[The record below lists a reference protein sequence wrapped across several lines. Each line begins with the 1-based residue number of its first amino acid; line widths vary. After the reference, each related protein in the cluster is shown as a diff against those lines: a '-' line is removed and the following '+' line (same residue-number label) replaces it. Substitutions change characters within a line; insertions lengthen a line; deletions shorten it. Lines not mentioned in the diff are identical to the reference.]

1 MSKKCLGVREDSG
14 ERCQRPASSG
24 SDFCFVHKSQEGD
37 ARIAYL
43 EHDVYYCPDRICM
56 SMDSHKP
63 NHDGQQLLFVPD
75 DGSYRC
81 ERCGGVLLSA
91 KDIDSKVLENI
102 LQLLEI
108 VEEGLEVECPTC
120 SSNNDLSDGETA
132 LTNFAVEWYFLD
144 KRTTPI
150 GQLSVYQCGVSNVGH
165 CKVCGSTW
173 FPGPGELDA
182 VGRALGKNK
191 PRVWRKQ
198 FRRLGK
204 KETLWGVPLGAN
216 FAYATRAGT
225 WEGKLEKLT
234 TKNTFGVKEQSL
246 LRQARLAGIE
256 SETKKRWKEAAS
268 RSDNLCK
275 YVADNGKM
283 CNHRKSAKSTHD
295 QDYCYKHQPK

>member
-24 SDFCFVHKSQEGD
+24 SDFCFVHKPQEGD

-75 DGSYRC
+75 LGHYRC
-81 ERCGGVLLSA
+81 DMCGGVLLSA
-91 KDIDSKVLENI
+91 KDIDSEVLESI
-102 LQLLEI
+102 LELPEVI
-108 VEEGLEVECPTC
+108 EEGLSVECPTC
-120 SSNNDLSDGETA
+120 SSDNDLSDGETA
-132 LTNFAVEWYFLD
+132 LTNFAVEWYYYHTQ
-144 KRTTPI
+144 TTPI
-150 GQLSVYQCGVSNVGH
+150 GTMKVYQCGVSNVGH
-165 CKVCGSTW
+165 CTVCASTW
-173 FPGPGELDA
+173 FAGPGEFDA
-182 VGRALGKNK
+182 LGRALGKNK

-204 KETLWGVPLGAN
+204 KEKLWHISGGER
-216 FAYATRAGT
+216 RAI
-225 WEGKLEKLT
+225 K
-234 TKNTFGVKEQSL
+234 TKNTFGVQEQSL
-246 LRQARLAGIE
+246 LREARLAGIE

-275 YVADNGKM
+275 HVADNGKM

>member
-91 KDIDSKVLENI
+91 KDIDSEVLESI
-102 LQLLEI
+102 MELPEVI
-108 VEEGLEVECPTC
+108 EEGLSTECPTC
-120 SSNNDLSDGETA
+120 SIDSDLSDGETA
-132 LTNFAVEWYFLD
+132 LTNFAVEWYYYHTQ
-144 KRTTPI
+144 TTPI
-150 GQLSVYQCGVSNVGH
+150 GTMKVYQCGVSNVGH
-165 CKVCGSTW
+165 CTVCASTW
-173 FPGPGELDA
+173 FAGPGEFDA
-182 VGRALGKNK
+182 LGRALGKNK

-204 KETLWGVPLGAN
+204 KEKLWHISGGGL
-216 FAYATRAGT
+216 RAI
-225 WEGKLEKLT
+225 K
-234 TKNTFGVKEQSL
+234 TKNTFGVQEQSL

-256 SETKKRWKEAAS
+256 SETKKRWEEAAS

-275 YVADNGKM
+275 HVADNGKM
-283 CNHRKSAKSTHD
+283 CDHRKSAKSTHD